1 MSSFSGPGG
10 LVRSLPSTSPGDAQA
25 EAAKLSVNRILQAV
39 MAMPPKA
46 SPKSAAEQAAELSPE
61 DVSLLIVKL
70 CQMLQTLVREVEIER
85 EQMLDAQSALTEVL
99 QRVVAQDASWTQQQS
114 SLQGQEA
121 AIKELAV
128 ANARLRTQLLP
139 RRRRPRAAAGKAQP
153 SANEAASL
161 EVGCDVRE
169 DTHNLYLGA
178 AEQPA
183 PEAERLLI
191 SGASKPRCRRSDGP
205 ALAHGATAFEAASM
219 PALGH
224 GVFAARGALHSLER
238 RTRQHR
244 ADPTPA
250 RPDAPFTSSPQEE
263 ELHLKRCIFLE
274 NSNHPH
280 PAPRPAPA
288 RAFSPIR
295 CEAGRGSIDRPRS

>member
-1 MSSFSGPGG
+1 MSFSGPGG
-10 LVRSLPSTSPGDAQA
+10 RARSLPSPADAKA

-61 DVSLLIVKL
+61 VVSLLIVAL
-70 CQMLQTLVREVEIER
+70 CQMLQTLVREVETER

-114 SLQGQEA
+114 SLQAQER

-128 ANARLRTQLLP
+128 ANARLRTQLLAS
-139 RRRRPRAAAGKAQP
+139 RRRPRAAAGKAQP
-153 SANEAASL
+153 STDEAVAL
-161 EVGCDVRE
+161 EVGCD
-169 DTHNLYLGA
+169 DTHHNLYL
-178 AEQPA
+178 QPA
-183 PEAERLLI
+183 SEAERLLI

-205 ALAHGATAFEAASM
+205 ALAHGVAAVEAASM

-224 GVFAARGALHSLER
+224 GVFAARGALHSLDR

-244 ADPTPA
+244 ADPTPV
-250 RPDAPFTSSPQEE
+250 RPGAPLESSLE
-263 ELHLKRCIFLE
+263 ELHLNRCILLE
-274 NSNHPH
+274 KSNRPRA
-280 PAPRPAPA
+280 APRPAPSGPS
-288 RAFSPIR
+288 SPPR
-295 CEAGRGSIDRPRS
+295 CEAGRRSIGRPGS

>member
-1 MSSFSGPGG
+1 MSFSGPGG
-10 LVRSLPSTSPGDAQA
+10 RARSLPSPADAKA
-25 EAAKLSVNRILQAV
+25 EAAKLSVNGILQAV

-61 DVSLLIVKL
+61 VVSLLIVAL
-70 CQMLQTLVREVEIER
+70 CQMLQTLVREVETER

-99 QRVVAQDASWTQQQS
+99 QRVVAQDTSWTQQQS
-114 SLQGQEA
+114 SLQAQER

-128 ANARLRTQLLP
+128 ANARLRTQLLAS
-139 RRRRPRAAAGKAQP
+139 RRRPRAAAGKAQP
-153 SANEAASL
+153 STDEAVAL

-169 DTHNLYLGA
+169 DTHHNLYLGA

-183 PEAERLLI
+183 SEAERLLI

-205 ALAHGATAFEAASM
+205 ALAHGAAAVEAASM

-224 GVFAARGALHSLER
+224 GVFAARGALHSLDR

-244 ADPTPA
+244 ADPTPV
-250 RPDAPFTSSPQEE
+250 RPGAPLETLLE
-263 ELHLKRCIFLE
+263 ELHLNRCILLE
-274 NSNHPH
+274 KSNRPH
-280 PAPRPAPA
+280 PVPRPAPLGPS
-288 RAFSPIR
+288 SPPR
-295 CEAGRGSIDRPRS
+295 CEAGRRSIGRPGS

>member
-1 MSSFSGPGG
+1 MSFSGPGRARG
-10 LVRSLPSTSPGDAQA
+10 LPSPADAKT
-25 EAAKLSVNRILQAV
+25 EATKLSVNGILQAV
-39 MAMPPKA
+39 MALPPKV

-61 DVSLLIVKL
+61 VVSLLIVAL

-114 SLQGQEA
+114 ELRGQER

-128 ANARLRTQLLP
+128 ANARLRTQLLAS
-139 RRRRPRAAAGKAQP
+139 RRRPRAAAGKAQP
-153 SANEAASL
+153 SADAAAALEA
-161 EVGCDVRE
+161 GCDVRE
-169 DTHNLYLGA
+169 DTLHNLYLGA

-183 PEAERLLI
+183 SEAERLLI

-205 ALAHGATAFEAASM
+205 ALAHAAAAVEVACV

-224 GVFAARGALHSLER
+224 GVFAARGALHSLDR

-244 ADPTPA
+244 ADPTPV
-250 RPDAPFTSSPQEE
+250 RPGAPLESSPE
-263 ELHLKRCIFLE
+263 ELHLNRYIFLE
-274 NSNHPH
+274 KSSRPHTAPH
-280 PAPRPAPA
+280 PAPPEPS
-288 RAFSPIR
+288 SPPR
-295 CEAGRGSIDRPRS
+295 CEAGRGSIGRPSS

>member
-1 MSSFSGPGG
+1 
-10 LVRSLPSTSPGDAQA
+10 
-25 EAAKLSVNRILQAV
+25 

-153 SANEAASL
+153 SANEAASS
-161 EVGCDVRE
+161 
-169 DTHNLYLGA
+169 LGA
-178 AEQPA
+178 A
-183 PEAERLLI
+183 LLPLPGI
-191 SGASKPRCRRSDGP
+191 RVALPHSNYKPPLLSCPS
-205 ALAHGATAFEAASM
+205 
-219 PALGH
+219 
-224 GVFAARGALHSLER
+224 
-238 RTRQHR
+238 
-244 ADPTPA
+244 
-250 RPDAPFTSSPQEE
+250 
-263 ELHLKRCIFLE
+263 
-274 NSNHPH
+274 
-280 PAPRPAPA
+280 
-288 RAFSPIR
+288 
-295 CEAGRGSIDRPRS
+295 

>member
-1 MSSFSGPGG
+1 MSSSLSGPGG
-10 LVRSLPSTSPGDAQA
+10 LERSLPSPADAQA
-25 EAAKLSVNRILQAV
+25 EASVNRILQAV

-114 SLQGQEA
+114 SLQGQDR

-128 ANARLRTQLLP
+128 ANARLRTQLLAS
-139 RRRRPRAAAGKAQP
+139 RRRPRAAAGKAQP

-161 EVGCDVRE
+161 EVGCDVR

-183 PEAERLLI
+183 SEAERLLI

-244 ADPTPA
+244 ADPTPE
-250 RPDAPFTSSPQEE
+250 RPDAPFRSSLQEE

-295 CEAGRGSIDRPRS
+295 CEPGRGSIDRPRS

>member
-25 EAAKLSVNRILQAV
+25 EASVNRIIQAV

-183 PEAERLLI
+183 LEAERLLI

-244 ADPTPA
+244 ADPTPV
-250 RPDAPFTSSPQEE
+250 RPGAPLESSLE

-274 NSNHPH
+274 NSNHPP
-280 PAPRPAPA
+280 PAPRLAPT
-288 RAFSPIR
+288 RAFSPIKV
-295 CEAGRGSIDRPRS
+295 

>member
-1 MSSFSGPGG
+1 MSFSGPGG
-10 LVRSLPSTSPGDAQA
+10 RARSLPSPADAKA
-25 EAAKLSVNRILQAV
+25 EAAKLSVNLILQAV

-61 DVSLLIVKL
+61 VVSLLIVAL
-70 CQMLQTLVREVEIER
+70 CQMLQTLVREVETER

-114 SLQGQEA
+114 SLQGQER

-128 ANARLRTQLLP
+128 ANARLRTQLLAS
-139 RRRRPRAAAGKAQP
+139 RRRPRAAAGKAQP
-153 SANEAASL
+153 STDEAVAL

-169 DTHNLYLGA
+169 DTHHNLYLGA

-183 PEAERLLI
+183 SEEERLLI

-205 ALAHGATAFEAASM
+205 ALAHGAAAVEAASM

-224 GVFAARGALHSLER
+224 GVFAARGALHSLDR

-244 ADPTPA
+244 TDPTPVG
-250 RPDAPFTSSPQEE
+250 PGAPLESSLE
-263 ELHLKRCIFLE
+263 ELHLNRCILFE
-274 NSNHPH
+274 KSNRPH
-280 PAPRPAPA
+280 PAPRPAPPGPT
-288 RAFSPIR
+288 FPPT
-295 CEAGRGSIDRPRS
+295 CEADRG

>member
-1 MSSFSGPGG
+1 MSFSGPGG
-10 LVRSLPSTSPGDAQA
+10 RARSLPSPADAKA

-61 DVSLLIVKL
+61 VVSLLIVAL
-70 CQMLQTLVREVEIER
+70 CQMLQTLVREVETER

-99 QRVVAQDASWTQQQS
+99 QRVVAQDTSWTQQQS
-114 SLQGQEA
+114 SLQAQER

-128 ANARLRTQLLP
+128 ANARLRTQLLAS
-139 RRRRPRAAAGKAQP
+139 RRRPRAAVGKAQP
-153 SANEAASL
+153 STDEAVAL

-169 DTHNLYLGA
+169 DTHRNLYLGA

-183 PEAERLLI
+183 SEAERLLI

-205 ALAHGATAFEAASM
+205 ALAHGVAAVEAASM

-224 GVFAARGALHSLER
+224 GVFAARGALHSLDR

-244 ADPTPA
+244 ADPTPV
-250 RPDAPFTSSPQEE
+250 RPGAPLESSLE
-263 ELHLKRCIFLE
+263 ELHLNRCILLE
-274 NSNHPH
+274 KSNRPRA
-280 PAPRPAPA
+280 APRPAPSGPS
-288 RAFSPIR
+288 SPPR
-295 CEAGRGSIDRPRS
+295 CEAGRRSIGRPGS